1 MLSLFEL
8 KQVRYK
14 FFTDDNYIQEDVD
27 DNDVDDDNTVQVYIM

>member
-14 FFTDDNYIQEDVD
+14 FFTDDYYIQEDVD
-27 DNDVDDDNTVQVYIM
+27 DNDVDDDNTVQAYIL

>member
-14 FFTDDNYIQEDVD
+14 FFTDDKYIQEDVD
-27 DNDVDDDNTVQVYIM
+27 DNDVDDDNTVQVYIL